1 MTRHVD
7 PRRDRELAGL
17 LRAAEPS
24 GLPTDAQIRALSDR
38 IRAAAAPMLEQ
49 RELRARTLWD
59 YAEYWSGTLIR
70 LGVATAVAA
79 SVCLF
84 WLSNTR
90 SAPAEVPAE
99 RVALIGAA
107 TNRVSSHDLLD
118 LLTAESPAPP
128 QHRR

>member
-1 MTRHVD
+1 MTRRID
-7 PRRDRELAGL
+7 PRRDRELADL
-17 LRAAEPS
+17 LRSAAVS
-24 GLPTDAQIRALSDR
+24 DPTTDVQLRALGER
-38 IRAAAAPMLEQ
+38 IRVAAAPLLAQREQ
-49 RELRARTLWD
+49 RSRSVWD

-70 LGVATAVAA
+70 VGVATAVAA

-84 WLSNTR
+84 WLSSNR
-90 SAPAEVPAE
+90 SSTAPVPAE

-128 QHRR
+128 LHRR